1 MLRHAL
7 RLAVAALLAQS
18 AAAFAQPDPAQA
30 EALLGA
36 QRAAM
41 TRLAAMDGAWR
52 GTATFLLP
60 GGLRRSVT
68 QTERI
73 GPLLGGTVKVIEGR
87 GYDDAGGVTFNALG
101 VVSFDSATSRYTLRS
116 YAHGRAG
123 DFAFEPT
130 ADGYRWQAPAPGATI
145 RYEAT
150 IRDGVLHEVGDR
162 VVEGAPPQR
171 FFEMTLRRV
180 GDSSWPAGD
189 PVPPK

>member
-41 TRLAAMDGAWR
+41 ARLAAMDGTWR

-60 GGLRRSVT
+60 GGGRRAIT

-73 GPLLGGTVKVIEGR
+73 GPFLDGTVKVIEGR
-87 GYDDAGGVTFNALG
+87 GYDDAGSVAFNALG
-101 VVSFDSATSRYTLRS
+101 IVSFDPATSRYTLRS
-116 YAHGRAG
+116 YAHGRSG

-130 ADGYRWQAPAPGATI
+130 AEGYRWQVPAPGATI

-150 IRDGVLHEVGDR
+150 IRDGELREVGDR
-162 VVEGAPPQR
+162 LVEGAPPQR
-171 FFEMTLRRV
+171 FFEMTLRRL
-180 GDSSWPAGD
+180 GDSSWPSAGA
-189 PVPPK
+189 VPPK